1 MDLPLLLRNHRELEY
16 TGVSL
21 VEALTGMEVYVGTLV
36 KQVTVVLVEVDLL
49 AGVVS
54 GVVVVV
60 VDVVVVDVVVLDV
73 VVAGTHW
80 LKSGSKSSY
89 FSQVDSINDLSTC
102 NRCTM
107 YRLRRRMWSLP
118 SIVCLRI
125 GPREDCRPERHRRLK
140 QQ

>member
-1 MDLPLLLRNHRELEY
+1 M
-16 TGVSL
+16 

-80 LKSGSKSSY
+80 LK
-89 FSQVDSINDLSTC
+89 
-102 NRCTM
+102 
-107 YRLRRRMWSLP
+107 
-118 SIVCLRI
+118 
-125 GPREDCRPERHRRLK
+125 
-140 QQ
+140 